1 MYRISIHLCLKP
13 GGVIADLPTDGLAVT
28 VLYGNALL
36 KGIYSADF
44 PSVSGA
50 YLTENFTG
58 VDDAYVSFYLRVN
71 SLPADNV
78 RIVYFSNATITVGN
92 LQLLTRVGCG
102 CGTTRRTLA
111 PTAHRWRWGRSTA
124 WGCTSGVG
132 RAEIAFWRRTWRW
145 GMSRSDCRLRPPQQ
159 EPVTPADRLRLRP
172 TGSTAVDVTFD
183 DIRLDA
189 GAMSGP

>member
-71 SLPADNV
+71 SLPAGNV
-78 RIVYFSNATITVGN
+78 RIVYFSNATIAVGN
-92 LQLLTRVGCG
+92 LQLLTSGRLRNDTTNIGADSAPLAVGTVYRVGLHQRR
-102 CGTTRRTLA
+102 GTGGNSILEA
-111 PTAHRWRWGRSTA
+111 YVAVGDEPFGLSFAST
-124 WGCTSGVG
+124 T
-132 RAEIAFWRRTWRW
+132 
-145 GMSRSDCRLRPPQQ
+145 
-159 EPVTPADRLRLRP
+159 
-172 TGSTAVDVTFD
+172 TGTC
-183 DIRLDA
+183 DA
-189 GAMSGP
+189 G